1 MLIFF
6 RIELLTA
13 DFAKRVKKRKRYD
26 RLKRVTLKLYKQ
38 FTDKHPEFA
47 INFQGVTVTMIP
59 LIEEEFNCRIEI
71 YYRKP
76 KDKPD
81 SNCK

>member
-1 MLIFF
+1 MLFFF
-6 RIELLTA
+6 RPELLTA
-13 DFAKRVKKRKRYD
+13 DFDKRNKKRKRHD
-26 RLKRVTLKLYKQ
+26 RLKVATLKLYKQ

-47 INFQGVTVTMIP
+47 NNFQGVTVAMIP
-59 LIEEEFNCRIEI
+59 LLEEEFNCRIEI